1 MKQYCVLW
9 NGPVLWAGRHCHQP
23 FQQPTCCSLIVQW
36 APNKR
41 KKLHK
46 RHMKSTIEDLF
57 TFSTT
62 PFIANNQFKFVRK
75 NLVSLK
81 FSLCVAGNYLET
93 VFCLSWG
100 FFCAH
105 SNDSIS
111 SYPPPFLPIFPPAKR
126 SRFDIEAILVFFGK
140 AGWNTYFT
148 LLLEVCDSYGLVFP
162 TPTPPQWCYCV
173 FLLGVF
179 RFIVHPLFYTTDGK
193 KKMAQVQILART
205 S

>member
-1 MKQYCVLW
+1 MEWSSSLSWPPLPPTLPATNLLLLDCSMGAKQTKKVAQASYEI
-9 NGPVLWAGRHCHQP
+9 NNRGPIHIFNQL
-23 FQQPTCCSLIVQW
+23 
-36 APNKR
+36 
-41 KKLHK
+41 
-46 RHMKSTIEDLF
+46 LF
-57 TFSTT
+57 
-62 PFIANNQFKFVRK
+62 ANNQFKFVRK

-193 KKMAQVQILART
+193 KKMAQVQILGRT

>member
-1 MKQYCVLW
+1 MVQFFELAAIATNPSSNQLAAPWLFNGRQTNEKSCTSVIW
-9 NGPVLWAGRHCHQP
+9 NQQSRTYSHFQP
-23 FQQPTCCSLIVQW
+23 LLYLQL
-36 APNKR
+36 
-41 KKLHK
+41 
-46 RHMKSTIEDLF
+46 LF
-57 TFSTT
+57 
-62 PFIANNQFKFVRK
+62 ANNQFKFVRK